1 MSAAD
6 PTEPR
11 SDDPSAADAPAPDER
26 TTGRPTGPTDEDGL
40 RAGQDPSD
48 APTEAPE
55 ERGGAPTTEHA
66 PGGDL

>member
-1 MSAAD
+1 MSASD

-11 SDDPSAADAPAPDER
+11 HEHESESDLPAPAER
-26 TTGRPTGPTDEDGL
+26 KTGRPTGPTDEDGL
-40 RAGQDPSD
+40 RPGQTQPD

-55 ERGGAPTTEHA
+55 ERGAAPATEHA